1 MAYTYDNFVSAANAA
16 GLMNQFSEQDL
27 QIAQRNPEFG
37 LSLLSL
43 LKDNSNATT
52 AEQQL
57 LATEAANQLRKSY
70 GVYNT
75 GTLGT
80 DSAYAGSYGTQIN
93 DLMDQIKN
101 YGSFD
106 YANQDEYQK
115 LLDQVSG
122 YGSFNYSGES
132 AYKDAMDK
140 VSNYGS
146 YSYDNQ
152 GEYQKLLEQI
162 TSYGP
167 FNYANQSSYQQ
178 LLDSIVNQ
186 TPFSYDLQSDPSWGS
201 YKKAYMREGDRASAN
216 ALAQA
221 SAASGGRASSYAM
234 TAAQQA
240 GNYYAGQLADII
252 PTLEQNAY
260 SRYLSD
266 FNNRLSSL
274 GAMESDRAF
283 GYQAYLDKF
292 NQLQNG
298 LGALESDRAFDYQ
311 NWMNEYNMLQND
323 LNNIASDRNFDYQA
337 YLDKFAQ
344 LQSGLGALQS
354 DRDFDYENW
363 MNGYNMLQ
371 NSLGNYQNQDAT
383 DYQRYLD
390 ALNFQ
395 RQQEQAQQAQKQ
407 QEFQNAMALYQSTGH
422 VTPEL
427 AAILGIPAT
436 GNGGNT
442 GVTGT
447 GGVIGDNSSDGSR
460 GGYDNGTLKPEQIQ
474 ELQRVLGVTD
484 DGKYGT
490 KSKAAAGGLS
500 AEEAYEKYVQNPGG
514 LYQEMLGSMVEN
526 VGADEIDTS
535 NYSVTNKT
543 TADGIIIGGRR
554 MTWTELIEAVNQG
567 RVIETIDTK
576 NGTITYTSSLKMDDS
591 PATNGGGAGKKPFT
605 MTQLGAN

>member
-16 GLMNQFSEQDL
+16 GLRNAFSEQDL

-115 LLDQVSG
+115 LLDQITN
-122 YGSFNYSGES
+122 YGSFS
-132 AYKDAMDK
+132 
-140 VSNYGS
+140 
-146 YSYDNQ
+146 
-152 GEYQKLLEQI
+152 
-162 TSYGP
+162 
-167 FNYANQSSYQQ
+167 YANQDSYQQ

-186 TPFSYDLQSDPSWGS
+186 QPFSYDLQSDPSWGS

-221 SAASGGRASSYAM
+221 SAASGGRASSYAL

-274 GAMESDRAF
+274 GAMET
-283 GYQAYLDKF
+283 
-292 NQLQNG
+292 
-298 LGALESDRAFDYQ
+298 DRAFDYQ
-311 NWMNEYNMLQND
+311 NY
-323 LNNIASDRNFDYQA
+323 LNQFS
-337 YLDKFAQ
+337 Q

-363 MNGYNMLQ
+363 MNEYNMLQ
-371 NSLGNYQNQDAT
+371 NSLGNYQGQDAT

-390 ALNFQ
+390 AYNQ
-395 RQQEQAQQAQKQ
+395 AYQAEQDRLAQDQLAY
-407 QEFQNAMALYQSTGH
+407 ENALASYQTLGYA
-422 VTPEL
+422 TPEV
-427 AAILGIPAT
+427 AKILGIKSGSGSTGSSGSSGSGGGGGGGTNSAKSDTKLAETKGGSTGSGGSLTVDMNSVLALGYGPISESRLNELVASGEVKEVVKGNKITFEKVEQPSTPASNNPLWNFT
-436 GNGGNT
+436 QSMMNK
-442 GVTGT
+442 TGT
-447 GGVIGDNSSDGSR
+447 SSSSAKSSGSS
-460 GGYDNGTLKPEQIQ
+460 
-474 ELQRVLGVTD
+474 
-484 DGKYGT
+484 T
-490 KSKAAAGGLS
+490 KSSGSS
-500 AEEAYEKYVQNPGG
+500 AKKNTSGSGKNTRAKSILDRELL
-514 LYQEMLGSMVEN
+514 LY
-526 VGADEIDTS
+526 
-535 NYSVTNKT
+535 
-543 TADGIIIGGRR
+543 
-554 MTWTELIEAVNQG
+554 
-567 RVIETIDTK
+567 
-576 NGTITYTSSLKMDDS
+576 
-591 PATNGGGAGKKPFT
+591 
-605 MTQLGAN
+605 

>member
-16 GLMNQFSEQDL
+16 GLRNAFSEQDL

-115 LLDQVSG
+115 LLDQITN
-122 YGSFNYSGES
+122 YGSFS
-132 AYKDAMDK
+132 
-140 VSNYGS
+140 
-146 YSYDNQ
+146 
-152 GEYQKLLEQI
+152 
-162 TSYGP
+162 
-167 FNYANQSSYQQ
+167 YANQDSYQQ

-186 TPFSYDLQSDPSWGS
+186 QPFSYDLQSDPSWGS

-221 SAASGGRASSYAM
+221 SAASGGRASSYAL

-283 GYQAYLDKF
+283 
-292 NQLQNG
+292 
-298 LGALESDRAFDYQ
+298 DYQ
-311 NWMNEYNMLQND
+311 NY
-323 LNNIASDRNFDYQA
+323 LNQFS
-337 YLDKFAQ
+337 Q

-354 DRDFDYENW
+354 DRDFNYENW
-363 MNGYNMLQ
+363 MNEYNMLQ
-371 NSLGNYQNQDAT
+371 NSLGNYQGQDAT

-390 ALNFQ
+390 AYEQQYRAEQDRLA
-395 RQQEQAQQAQKQ
+395 QEQQAY
-407 QEFQNAMALYQSTGH
+407 ENALASYQALGYA
-422 VTPEL
+422 TPEV
-427 AAILGIPAT
+427 AAILGIKS
-436 GNGGNT
+436 GGSS
-442 GVTGT
+442 GT
-447 GGVIGDNSSDGSR
+447 AGSSGSGG
-460 GGYDNGTLKPEQIQ
+460 GGG
-474 ELQRVLGVTD
+474 G
-484 DGKYGT
+484 GT
-490 KSKAAAGGLS
+490 KSSNTEVQLEETKGNTVSDDGGLTVDMNSVLALGYGPISESRLNELVASGEVREVVKGNKITFEKVEKPSTPTTNNPLWDFTQNMMNKANSSTKSNSSAKSGTSKTSNTSSTKKKATGGAGRGSAAGGL
-500 AEEAYEKYVQNPGG
+500 KYQH
-514 LYQEMLGSMVEN
+514 
-526 VGADEIDTS
+526 D
-535 NYSVTNKT
+535 
-543 TADGIIIGGRR
+543 
-554 MTWTELIEAVNQG
+554 
-567 RVIETIDTK
+567 RVA
-576 NGTITYTSSLKMDDS
+576 LLM
-591 PATNGGGAGKKPFT
+591 
-605 MTQLGAN
+605 

>member
-115 LLDQVSG
+115 LLDQITN
-122 YGSFNYSGES
+122 YGSFS
-132 AYKDAMDK
+132 
-140 VSNYGS
+140 
-146 YSYDNQ
+146 
-152 GEYQKLLEQI
+152 
-162 TSYGP
+162 
-167 FNYANQSSYQQ
+167 YANQDSYQQ

-186 TPFSYDLQSDPSWGS
+186 QPFSYDLQSDPSWGS
-201 YKKAYMREGDRASAN
+201 YKTAYMREGDRASAN

-221 SAASGGRASSYAM
+221 SAASGGRASSYAL

-283 GYQAYLDKF
+283 
-292 NQLQNG
+292 
-298 LGALESDRAFDYQ
+298 DYQ
-311 NWMNEYNMLQND
+311 NY
-323 LNNIASDRNFDYQA
+323 LNQFS
-337 YLDKFAQ
+337 Q

-354 DRDFDYENW
+354 DRDFNYENW
-363 MNGYNMLQ
+363 MNEYNMLQ
-371 NSLGNYQNQDAT
+371 NSLGNYQGQDAT

-390 ALNFQ
+390 AYEQQYRAEQDRLA
-395 RQQEQAQQAQKQ
+395 QEQLAY
-407 QEFQNAMALYQSTGH
+407 ENALASYQTLGYA
-422 VTPEL
+422 TPEV
-427 AAILGIPAT
+427 AKILGIKSGGSSGTAGSSGSGGGGGGT
-436 GNGGNT
+436 GSGG
-442 GVTGT
+442 GGGDTGT
-447 GGVIGDNSSDGSR
+447 E
-460 GGYDNGTLKPEQIQ
+460 EQLG
-474 ELQRVLGVTD
+474 ELE
-484 DGKYGT
+484 
-490 KSKAAAGGLS
+490 AALAGND
-500 AEEAYEKYVQNPGG
+500 EEQV
-514 LYQEMLGSMVEN
+514 
-526 VGADEIDTS
+526 DTS
-535 NYSVTNKT
+535 NFTVTNRNGNGWI
-543 TADGIIIGGRR
+543 AIGGGR
-554 MTWTELIEAVNQG
+554 MTWTELERAVNQG
-567 RVIETIDTK
+567 RIVEVIDPDK
-576 NGTITYTSSLKMDDS
+576 GTITYKYASSNNNTSNSNNNS
-591 PATNGGGAGKKPFT
+591 TNNSNQGGGGTSRAPS
-605 MTQLGAN
+605 LGGRVDNKFHVVALN